1 MREEMGEGREERM
14 EETED
19 LKKKR
24 GAGEEE
30 RKGRKW
36 DEGEEEAQ
44 REGKEGETKREGEK
58 EEEDKGEG
66 RKVEKEKGGRGSSRG
81 ENVRKTKVLRASLSR
96 ARRSGSASSPVG
108 RSTFKLPPMTR
119 T

>member
-30 RKGRKW
+30 RKGRKR
-36 DEGEEEAQ
+36 EGGEEEAK
-44 REGKEGETKREGEK
+44 REGKEGETKRERKRKRIKGKGEK
-58 EEEDKGEG
+58 WK
-66 RKVEKEKGGRGSSRG
+66 RKREGRGSSRG
-81 ENVRKTKVLRASLSR
+81 ENVRKTKVLRAPLSR

-119 T
+119 I